1 MRSMVAILDERILRE
16 ALVRADAA
24 ITVFTSDRRFLAV
37 NDRYLELT
45 GYSRD
50 DVERHRVGE
59 NLRLDPLAEDR
70 FIELM
75 TSAIAAGEAD
85 ILRKNGE
92 PLAVEYVVIPTQV
105 GSDRHFIG
113 MMWPLVV
120 ADPPPTGTAQ
130 EALTHEVE

>member
-1 MRSMVAILDERILRE
+1 MVASLDERILRE
-16 ALVRADAA
+16 SLVRAEAA

-45 GYSRD
+45 GYSRE
-50 DVERHRVGE
+50 DVEHHRVGE

-70 FIELM
+70 FIEVI

-92 PLAVEYVVIPTQV
+92 PLAVEYVVIPTEV
-105 GSDRHFIG
+105 EGERHFIG

-120 ADPPPTGTAQ
+120 AEPPPSGTA
-130 EALTHEVE
+130 EELLTHERE

>member
-1 MRSMVAILDERILRE
+1 MVAILDEPTLRE
-16 ALVRADAA
+16 ALLRAEAA
-24 ITVFTSDRRFLAV
+24 ITVFTSDRRFLAA

-50 DVERHRVGE
+50 DIRHHRAGE

-70 FIELM
+70 FIEM
-75 TSAIAAGEAD
+75 ITSAISAGEAD

-105 GSDRHFIG
+105 AGERHFIG
-113 MMWPLVV
+113 MMWPLVAEEPLPAGR
-120 ADPPPTGTAQ
+120 AD
-130 EALTHEVE
+130 EALTRERE

>member
-92 PLAVEYVVIPTQV
+92 PMAVEYVVIPTQV

-120 ADPPPTGTAQ
+120 ADPPPAGTAQ

>member
-1 MRSMVAILDERILRE
+1 MVASLDERILRE
-16 ALVRADAA
+16 SLVRAEAA

-50 DVERHRVGE
+50 DVEGHRVGE

-70 FIELM
+70 FIEVI

-92 PLAVEYVVIPTQV
+92 PLAVEYVVIPTEI
-105 GSDRHFIG
+105 GSERHFIG

-120 ADPPPTGTAQ
+120 AEPPPSGTA
-130 EALTHEVE
+130 EELLTHERE

>member
-1 MRSMVAILDERILRE
+1 MVATLDESTLRE
-16 ALVRADAA
+16 ALVRAEAA

-45 GYSRD
+45 GYSRA
-50 DVERHRVGE
+50 DVEGHRVGE
-59 NLRLDPLAEDR
+59 NLRLDPLAEER
-70 FIELM
+70 FVEVI
-75 TSAIAAGEAD
+75 TGAISAGEAD

-105 GSDRHFIG
+105 EDERHFIG

-120 ADPPPTGTAQ
+120 AQPPPAGRAADAITL
-130 EALTHEVE
+130 ERE